1 MVNAEVAESANKDLQ
16 AEVQE
21 LRATVSRL
29 NMDHAR
35 AVGWESK
42 LRAVA
47 QERDDMRQERDTE
60 ATRARVTE
68 TRLVS
73 LGDKNGTRMGM
84 ACLLIALSLFV

>member
-16 AEVQE
+16 TEVQE
-21 LRATVSRL
+21 LKATVSRL
-29 NMDHAR
+29 NMEHAR
-35 AVGWESK
+35 AVGWEGK

-47 QERDDMRQERDTE
+47 QERDDMRQERDAE

-73 LGDKNGTRMGM
+73 LGDKNGTHIRVTF
-84 ACLLIALSLFV
+84 LFIC